1 MYNKVMQIA
10 RMNLSQCLDD
20 TELIAAV
27 SEITALLVDKIYIAE
42 DMNDAI
48 RDGFEGGIHK
58 VLSDGRVVWV
68 TNK

>member
-1 MYNKVMQIA
+1 MQIA

-20 TELIAAV
+20 TELISAV

-48 RDGFEGGIHK
+48 RDGFDGGIHK

>member
-1 MYNKVMQIA
+1 MQIA

-27 SEITALLVDKIYIAE
+27 SEITALLVNKIYIAE

-48 RDGFEGGIHK
+48 RDGFNGGIHK
-58 VLSDGRVVWV
+58 ELSDGRIVWV
-68 TNK
+68 SNE

>member
-1 MYNKVMQIA
+1 MGMKISEIKFSNCM
-10 RMNLSQCLDD
+10 DD
-20 TELIAAV
+20 IELISAV
-27 SEITALLVDKIYIAE
+27 SEITEKLVDKIYIAE

-68 TNK
+68 TKD

>member
-1 MYNKVMQIA
+1 MQIA

-20 TELIAAV
+20 KELISAV

-48 RDGFEGGIHK
+48 RDGFDGGIHK
-58 VLSDGRVVWV
+58 ELSDGRIVWV
-68 TNK
+68 SNE

>member
-1 MYNKVMQIA
+1 MQIA

-20 TELIAAV
+20 KELINAV

-48 RDGFEGGIHK
+48 RDGFDGGIHK
-58 VLSDGRVVWV
+58 ELSDGRIVWV
-68 TNK
+68 SNK